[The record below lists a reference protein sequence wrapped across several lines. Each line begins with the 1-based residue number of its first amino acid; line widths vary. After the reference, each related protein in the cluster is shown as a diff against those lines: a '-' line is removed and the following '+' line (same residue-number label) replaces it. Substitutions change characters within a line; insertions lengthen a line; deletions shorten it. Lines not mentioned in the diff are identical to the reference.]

1 MEINIPWAIK
11 KIYLNHLNLG
21 NSIKSPKS
29 IFTDIYNKNAWRSN
43 ESVSGPGS
51 TLEFTTQLR
60 TVLPRIFEKYDI
72 KSVVDAPCG
81 DFNWMKEVDR
91 SVLDFYI
98 GVDVVSQLIAKN
110 KDLYE
115 DGNTKFQILDITSDT
130 IPRSD
135 LIICRDCLFHFSN
148 KDIFKTLTNFKNSG
162 ASYLLTTTHTDVT
175 RNKNII
181 TGGFSLV
188 NLEQKPFN
196 FPKALEYLDD
206 RGKYPAGHVQYNRK
220 LGLWKLADL

>member
-11 KIYLNHLNLG
+11 KIYLNYLNLG
-21 NSIKSPKS
+21 NSIKSPKD

-60 TVLPRIFEKYDI
+60 SELPKIFEKYDI

-91 SVLDFYI
+91 SALDFYI
-98 GVDVVSQLIAKN
+98 GVDVVSQIID
-110 KDLYE
+110 KDRDRYK
-115 DGNTKFQILDITSDT
+115 DGTTKFQTLDITSDT

-148 KDIFKTLTNFKNSG
+148 ADIFKTIANFKRSG
-162 ASYLLTTTHTDVT
+162 ASYLLTTTHTDVA
-175 RNKNII
+175 RNKSII

-206 RGKYPAGHVQYNRK
+206 RGKYPVGHVQHNRK
-220 LGLWKLADL
+220 LGLWKLSDL